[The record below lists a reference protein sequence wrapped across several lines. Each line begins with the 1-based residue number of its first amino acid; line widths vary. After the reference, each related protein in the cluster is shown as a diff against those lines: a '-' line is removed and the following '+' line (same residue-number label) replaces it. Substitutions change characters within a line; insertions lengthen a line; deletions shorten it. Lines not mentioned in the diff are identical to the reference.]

1 MFNDWFSIG
10 PFTVHG
16 YGVMI
21 AIGILAAF
29 YVAEK
34 LADKNGLSKSHVDNL
49 VFTVLIS
56 GYLVSKLTY
65 VLVNFEAFLK
75 DPMSVLGSSGWV
87 VMGGLIGGILGA
99 YVYSKI
105 NKIDF
110 FAYFN
115 LFMPSVALAQA
126 FGRIGCFFAGC
137 CYGAETTSKFSL
149 VFPKGSL
156 APSGVHLIPT
166 QLISSFGDFV
176 LFIILYKIYT
186 NEDTKKETSAWYLI
200 LYSIGRF
207 LVEFLRGDIER
218 GTIGNLSTS
227 QFLSVFTL
235 LIGVIYLIKI
245 RKNKVGNKK

>member
-21 AIGILAAF
+21 AIGILVGF
-29 YVAEK
+29 YIAEK
-34 LADKNGLSKSHVDNL
+34 LADKNGLSKEHVDSL
-49 VFTVLIS
+49 VFTVLIT

-65 VLVNFEAFLK
+65 VLVNFSDFLK
-75 DPMSVLGSSGWV
+75 NPMAVLGSSGWV
-87 VMGGLIGGILGA
+87 VMGGLIGGVLGA
-99 YVYSKI
+99 YGYCKI
-105 NKIDF
+105 KKIDF

-115 LFMPSVALAQA
+115 LFMPEVALAQA

-137 CYGAETTSKFSL
+137 CYGLETDSHLSL

-176 LFIILYKIYT
+176 LFVILYKIYT
-186 NEDTKKETSAWYLI
+186 NDETKKETSAWYVI
-200 LYSIGRF
+200 LYSVGRF

-218 GTIGNLSTS
+218 GSIGILSTS
-227 QFLSVFTL
+227 QFLSVITFV
-235 LIGVIYLIKI
+235 IGIIYLVKIK
-245 RKNKVGNKK
+245 KTKVGE

>member
-21 AIGILAAF
+21 AIGILVAF

-110 FAYFN
+110 FAYF
-115 LFMPSVALAQA
+115 
-126 FGRIGCFFAGC
+126 C
-137 CYGAETTSKFSL
+137 C
-149 VFPKGSL
+149 
-156 APSGVHLIPT
+156 I
-166 QLISSFGDFV
+166 
-176 LFIILYKIYT
+176 
-186 NEDTKKETSAWYLI
+186 
-200 LYSIGRF
+200 
-207 LVEFLRGDIER
+207 
-218 GTIGNLSTS
+218 STS
-227 QFLSVFTL
+227 
-235 LIGVIYLIKI
+235 IW
-245 RKNKVGNKK
+245 